1 MFSDPASA
9 GSEFYPHTHVNR
21 REERGVKKGAR
32 KKIRFCVLL
41 VITLVCTTGLFYTVF
56 ANAKRARDEVTQRSF
71 DELTSETKRLATSV
85 ANTIH
90 TDQVI
95 LTAMADLLANQDL
108 SDYRNPAVLEIMR
121 SFDLDKIFISDLE
134 LLMPNERML
143 RRSGIWYN
151 VTSMLDFEKEKAK
164 GAYISD
170 REKNSF
176 ETGKTVIEQS
186 LERKNV

>member
-1 MFSDPASA
+1 
-9 GSEFYPHTHVNR
+9 
-21 REERGVKKGAR
+21 
-32 KKIRFCVLL
+32 
-41 VITLVCTTGLFYTVF
+41 
-56 ANAKRARDEVTQRSF
+56 
-71 DELTSETKRLATSV
+71 
-85 ANTIH
+85 
-90 TDQVI
+90 
-95 LTAMADLLANQDL
+95 
-108 SDYRNPAVLEIMR
+108 
-121 SFDLDKIFISDLE
+121 
-134 LLMPNERML
+134 MPNERML